1 MKMALKRRL
10 RLGFRFGRY
19 LTTARVLVIG
29 FLLLIALGTWL
40 FTLPKS
46 STGEPL
52 SLIDAAFT
60 ATSAVCVTGLTVI
73 HAGKDLTFFGQIV
86 LMVLIQIG
94 GLGFM
99 TMTTFIFILMGRRI
113 SLKERMTLQDALG
126 ESGISGIVALVRRI
140 LYMTFAIEGIGAL
153 VLSTRF
159 IPMYGLK
166 NGIYYSIFHSI
177 SSFCNAGF
185 DLFGGLEST
194 VFTNDVVIN
203 LGLMSMIILGGLG
216 YGVMFDIMKHKSFGK
231 FSLQTKIVL
240 ITSGVLTLFGM
251 LLIMLFDWN
260 NPESLAREN
269 VNIWARPMAALFQ
282 SVSTRTAGMATT
294 PQAGWSEGTR
304 IISIILMTIG
314 ASPGS
319 TGGGIK
325 TTTIAL
331 VILFIIMTV
340 RGRDE
345 ISVFKRS
352 ISNKSA
358 ARAITIVFI
367 YIMVILACTVLL
379 SFETM
384 SEGSQITGSDL
395 LFEVVS
401 GIATVGLSVGI
412 TPMLGTLSKI
422 TIMLIMFAGR
432 LGPLTIALA
441 LTRVHPEENKIRYP
455 EGRLMI
461 G

>member
-1 MKMALKRRL
+1 
-10 RLGFRFGRY
+10 
-19 LTTARVLVIG
+19 
-29 FLLLIALGTWL
+29 
-40 FTLPKS
+40 
-46 STGEPL
+46 
-52 SLIDAAFT
+52 
-60 ATSAVCVTGLTVI
+60 
-73 HAGKDLTFFGQIV
+73 
-86 LMVLIQIG
+86 
-94 GLGFM
+94 
-99 TMTTFIFILMGRRI
+99 
-113 SLKERMTLQDALG
+113 
-126 ESGISGIVALVRRI
+126 
-140 LYMTFAIEGIGAL
+140 
-153 VLSTRF
+153 
-159 IPMYGLK
+159 
-166 NGIYYSIFHSI
+166 
-177 SSFCNAGF
+177 
-185 DLFGGLEST
+185 
-194 VFTNDVVIN
+194 
-203 LGLMSMIILGGLG
+203 
-216 YGVMFDIMKHKSFGK
+216 
-231 FSLQTKIVL
+231 
-240 ITSGVLTLFGM
+240 M

-331 VILFIIMTV
+331 VVLFIIMTI